1 MLKFLKGAAMLNS
14 ETIDRATLVNLIQA
28 GAVHEASIIGQPGG
42 WEVVV
47 RFGKARR
54 ALAVKEGHV
63 RIFRK
68 LDTLDSFLRGIGLPQ
83 YKVDGRQFDAQACK
97 ATRTNAAASQRLKRA
112 HEAAAYDKWFSAEI
126 DQAIKHAD
134 DPATIWVSNEAVKTE
149 SAKRRAAWLK
159 QAKAAA

>member
-1 MLKFLKGAAMLNS
+1 MLNLQKGATMLTS

-47 RFGKARR
+47 SYGKVSR
-54 ALAVKEGHV
+54 ALAVKEGQV

-83 YKVDGRQFDAQACK
+83 YQVDGRQFDAQAFK
-97 ATRTNAAASQRLKRA
+97 ATRTNAAASERLKRA
-112 HEAAAYDKWFSAEI
+112 HDAAAYDKWFSAEI
-126 DQAIKHAD
+126 DEAIKEAD
-134 DPATIWVSNEAVKTE
+134 DPATIWVSNEDAKAVW
-149 SAKRRAAWLK
+149 AKRRAELVKLAGGV
-159 QAKAAA
+159 A

>member
-1 MLKFLKGAAMLNS
+1 MLYLQKGATMLTS

-47 RFGKARR
+47 SYGKVSR
-54 ALAVKEGHV
+54 ALAVKEGQV

-68 LDTLDSFLRGIGLPQ
+68 LDTLDTFLRGIGLPQ
-83 YKVDGRQFDAQACK
+83 YQVDGRQFDAQAFK
-97 ATRTNAAASQRLKRA
+97 ASRTNAAASQRLKRA
-112 HEAAAYDKWFSAEI
+112 HDAAAYDKWFSAEI
-126 DQAIKHAD
+126 DEAIKEAD
-134 DPATIWVSNEAVKTE
+134 DPATIWASNEMVKAE

>member
-1 MLKFLKGAAMLNS
+1 MLNSPKGATMLTS

-47 RFGKARR
+47 SYGKVSR
-54 ALAVKEGHV
+54 ALAVKEGQV

-83 YKVDGRQFDAQACK
+83 YQVDGRQFDAQAFK
-97 ATRTNAAASQRLKRA
+97 ASRTNAAASQRLKRA
-112 HEAAAYDKWFSAEI
+112 HDAAAYDKWFSAEI
-126 DQAIKHAD
+126 DEAIKEAD
-134 DPATIWVSNEAVKTE
+134 DPATIWASNETVKAE